1 MVNFMLSMS
10 LMVSDSKSD
19 TSSSESVDSM
29 KEIGAPF
36 GLEWGIFEKDF
47 KAKGIV
53 ASCETSGGLISCEAS
68 VVPQSV
74 SVADNYV
81 LVLDSKSGLQKVVMI
96 GKTIDGDS
104 YGSQGKLAYQ
114 SIKSTLENKY
124 SSPESFEYVGRKLY
138 RDSDEFYQCLAY
150 DGCGKW
156 ASYWSV
162 GDDKGGFIGLHLKG
176 LRRGQGYITLTYES
190 KDWGLVVDRIKTEQK
205 VKDSS
210 AF

>member
-1 MVNFMLSMS
+1 MYMFLLCSIFFAQAEEP
-10 LMVSDSKSD
+10 SKP
-19 TSSSESVDSM
+19 VDSI
-29 KEIGAPF
+29 KEVEAPF

-53 ASCETSGGLISCEAS
+53 ASCETSGSLISCKAS

-74 SVADNYV
+74 SVADNYL

-96 GKTIDGDS
+96 GKTIDGDL

-114 SIKSTLENKY
+114 SIKSNIEKKY
-124 SSPESFEYVGRKLY
+124 SSPKSFEYVGRELY

-150 DGCGKW
+150 DGCGQW
-156 ASYWSV
+156 VSFWSV
-162 GDDKGGFIGLHLKG
+162 GDDKGGSVALYLNGLS
-176 LRRGQGYITLTYES
+176 RGQGYIRLGYES
-190 KDWGLVVDRIKTEQK
+190 KDWGLVVDRINTEREN
-205 VKDSS
+205 KDAS